1 MSDEIHLA
9 VVASLLK
16 RGRQVER
23 LADGI
28 SLLAVLLGL
37 AALLIG
43 SPAPGYCAVLSGLL
57 LLAGLLQKFFAMR
70 VALDA
75 DLFAHLATR
84 SDQLEQHTQALDQS
98 LFSLGLKA
106 NPADSRDWQARGLA
120 ALGLLRKQ
128 LLCFAVQ
135 AVLALI
141 GILLLPLLH
150 FAG

>member
-1 MSDEIHLA
+1 MSGAIHLA

-37 AALLIG
+37 TALLIG
-43 SPAPGYCAVLSGLL
+43 TPTTGFSAVLSSLV
-57 LLAGLLQKFFAMR
+57 LLAGLLQKFFALR

-75 DLFAHLATR
+75 VLFAHLAAR
-84 SDQLEQHTQALDQS
+84 SDQLAQHTQALDQS
-98 LFSLGLKA
+98 LFDLGLKA
-106 NPADSRDWQARGLA
+106 SPVDPRDWQARGLA

-135 AVLALI
+135 AVLALA
-141 GILLLPLLH
+141 GIVLLPLLH

>member
-1 MSDEIHLA
+1 MSGEIHLA
-9 VVASLLK
+9 LVASLLK

-28 SLLAVLLGL
+28 SLLAVFFGL
-37 AALLIG
+37 AVLLIG
-43 SPAPGYCAVLSGLL
+43 TPAPWLSSVLCSVL

-84 SDQLEQHTQALDQS
+84 SDQLAQHTQALDQS
-98 LFSLGLKA
+98 LCALGLKA
-106 NPADSRDWQARGLA
+106 NPVDNRDWQSRGLA
-120 ALGLLRKQ
+120 AMGLLRKQ

-135 AVLALI
+135 ALLALA
-141 GILLLPLLH
+141 GILLLPLFH
-150 FAG
+150 SAG

>member
-84 SDQLEQHTQALDQS
+84 SDQLAQHTQALDQS

-106 NPADSRDWQARGLA
+106 NPADNRDWQARGLA

-135 AVLALI
+135 AVLALV